1 MKFIRPWKRNSHA
14 EIEAEWDRKL
24 MVMDGYN
31 PVAHRLTDHI
41 HPTKEN
47 AGVIQTFFPAVDAE
61 QVKKATKER

>member
-41 HPTKEN
+41 HSTKEN
-47 AGVIQTFFPAVDAE
+47 AGVIQTFFPLWM
-61 QVKKATKER
+61 RSR